1 MKSLLPLLLALPVI
15 LASPVKRAAAPT
27 VTIASPAAT
36 IIGSTGTSV
45 ESFNGI
51 PFAKPP
57 TGTLRLKPPQS
68 LTAPLGTV
76 TATGIAR
83 ACPQF
88 FFGDATGSLPT
99 EILGTLLD
107 LPLFQTITNVS
118 RLCQPLILGSK
129 INANTCHWD
138 FRLEKIVSQ

>member
-1 MKSLLPLLLALPVI
+1 MLIMKSLLPLLLALPVAF
-15 LASPVKRAAAPT
+15 ASPVKRAAAPT

-57 TGTLRLKPPQS
+57 TGSRRLKPPQS

-76 TATGIAR
+76 TATGIAQ

-88 FFGDATGSLPT
+88 FFSEATGSLPT
-99 EILGTLLD
+99 EVLGTLLD

-118 RLCQPLILGSK
+118 ILFQLLSPSFK
-129 INANTCHWD
+129 ANANMRTW
-138 FRLEKIVSQ
+138 V